1 MEELEKSFFVNEL
14 FDIYGSLLSSRQQRM
29 IDLYYRMDLSLS
41 EIASQENIS
50 RNGVYDALK
59 KGIASL
65 EDYENQLN
73 VLKNRK
79 RRERKISLLEQEM
92 APDVYRK
99 IVAILKEEE

>member
-1 MEELEKSFFVNEL
+1 MEELEKNLFINEL
-14 FDIYGSLLSSRQQRM
+14 FDVYGALLPMRQHRM

-65 EDYENQLN
+65 EDYERKLN
-73 VLKNRK
+73 ILKNRK
-79 RRERKISLLEQEM
+79 QRERKISLLEQEM
-92 APDVYRK
+92 APDVYQK